1 MESTKENRYTVI
13 KNEDLVDSLSETE
26 RQIFNLLLNKAIVG
40 KPSRKYYVVNKD
52 EPYAHKV
59 LETILDG
66 EESKGVGYQERILDL
81 LKRYIKL
88 DYAEDVV
95 DEAINKVEFNFISYP
110 LLGNLDNEIAS
121 VMDTI
126 IQKLE
131 TLNATKWRLG
141 NLERFRDL
149 YSFQDVY
156 IGEIIIEREEE
167 RTDSMEL

>member
-88 DYAEDVV
+88 DYAEDIA
-95 DEAINKVEFNFISYP
+95 DKAINKVEFNFISYP
-110 LLGNLDNEIAS
+110 LLGNLDNEIVS

-156 IGEIIIEREEE
+156 IGEIIIERKEE